1 MKKLVLSLAV
11 LFSVAMVSCSG
22 NKIAEQAVDSDSIM
36 MAEEV
41 ITDTVAVEAVN
52 DSTAD
57 VTVAGDTTVVAGEV
71 PAEAAK

>member
-1 MKKLVLSLAV
+1 MKKVVLSLAV
-11 LFSVAMVSCSG
+11 LFSVAMVACNG
-22 NKIAEQAVDSDSIM
+22 NKKAEAVDSDSIM